1 MTTVLAC
8 GQVFDGRGQSDG
20 EYREILIDGDRI
32 ADIGE
37 SVGRPAGA
45 RLIDL
50 TNRTVMPGFIDC
62 HVHLTIDGMNLQ
74 SQTLSSSATKALL
87 GLGTAQ
93 RYMWQGF
100 TTLRDLGTMDP
111 EWPTV
116 DLREAIESGTVVGPR
131 LSVAGHMLGA
141 TGSHADVGGMYPGRW
156 DLHPTEPADGA
167 TQVRARVRT
176 EHKYGGDWIKAANA
190 GSYFDRRDDPAEVT
204 WSDDELTALADTA
217 RGLNMPVAVHTGSPD
232 ACKQAIRAGARSLEH
247 AYLIDDEALSV
258 AEEAGVFVVPTM
270 HMNQEDVR
278 KFCDGDLEGQPAAK
292 LARDHENLVAS
303 QRAIAASGV
312 SVAYG
317 TDCGLIPFDEG
328 INEFQAMTKA
338 GLTPVRAL
346 MAATSVAAELLGRD
360 DLGMLEAGRCA
371 DLVAMPGD
379 PTTDITATSAVDFVM
394 SRGRVYRHP
403 DRPQSPGEAQDGG
416 ASPQAR

>member
-8 GQVFDGRGQSDG
+8 GHVFDGRRTIDG
-20 EYREILIDGDRI
+20 GYQEILVDGDRI

-37 SVGRPAGA
+37 SVARPADA
-45 RLIDL
+45 EVVDL

-74 SQTLSSSATKALL
+74 AQTLSSSATKALL

-131 LSVAGHMLGA
+131 LSIAGHMLGA

-156 DLHPTEPADGA
+156 NLYPTEPADGP
-167 TQVRARVRT
+167 TQVRTRVRT

-204 WSDDELTALADTA
+204 WSDEELSGLADTA
-217 RGLNMPVAVHTGSPD
+217 RGLSMPVAVHTGSSQ
-232 ACKQAIRAGARSLEH
+232 ACKQAIHAGARSLEH
-247 AYLIDDEALSV
+247 AYLIDDEALEM

-278 KFCDGDLEGQPAAK
+278 KFCDGELEGQPAAK
-292 LARDHENLVAS
+292 LARDHADMVAA

-328 INEFQAMTKA
+328 INEFQAMTRA

-346 MAATSVAAELLGRD
+346 MAATSVAAELLGRT
-360 DLGMLEAGRCA
+360 DLGTLEVGGCA
-371 DLVAMPGD
+371 DVVAMPGD
-379 PTTDITATSAVDFVM
+379 PTTDITATSRVDFVM

-403 DRPQSPGEAQDGG
+403 DAGRAPGEAQPHA
-416 ASPQAR
+416 AST

>member
-1 MTTVLAC
+1 MTTVLTC
-8 GQVFDGRGQSDG
+8 GQVFDGRRASDSG
-20 EYREILIDGDRI
+20 YQEILVDGDRI

-37 SVGRPAGA
+37 SVRRPAGA
-45 RLIDL
+45 RVVDL

-74 SQTLSSSATKALL
+74 AQTLSSSATKALL

-100 TTLRDLGTMDP
+100 TALRDLGTMDP

-116 DLREAIESGTVVGPR
+116 DLRESIESGTVVGPR
-131 LSVAGHMLGA
+131 LSIAGHMLGA

-156 DLHPTEPADGA
+156 DLHPTEPADGV
-167 TQVRARVRT
+167 TQVRTRVRT

-204 WSDDELTALADTA
+204 WSDEELSGLADTA
-217 RGLNMPVAVHTGSPD
+217 RGLSMPVAVHTGSPQ

-247 AYLIDDEALSV
+247 AYLIDDEALGM

-270 HMNQEDVR
+270 HMNQEDMR
-278 KFCDGDLEGQPAAK
+278 KLCDGELEGQPAAK
-292 LARDHENLVAS
+292 LARDHEDLVAA

-312 SVAYG
+312 RVAYG

-328 INEFQAMTKA
+328 INEFQAMTTA

-360 DLGMLEAGRCA
+360 DIGVLEVGRCA
-371 DLVAMPGD
+371 DVVAMPGD
-379 PTTDITATSAVDFVM
+379 PTTDITATSEVDFVM

-403 DRPQSPGEAQDGG
+403 DAPQLPGETQNG
-416 ASPQAR
+416 AAPSSR

>member
-8 GQVFDGRGQSDG
+8 GQVFDGRSDSDG
-20 EYREILIDGDRI
+20 EYREVLVDGDRI
-32 ADIGE
+32 ADIGA
-37 SVGRPAGA
+37 SVGRPPGTRVIGLA
-45 RLIDL
+45 D
-50 TNRTVMPGFIDC
+50 RTVMPGFIDC

-74 SQTLSSSATKALL
+74 AQTLSSSATKALL

-116 DLREAIESGTVVGPR
+116 DLREAIEAGRVVGPR

-156 DLHPTEPADGA
+156 DLHPTDPADGP

-204 WSDDELTALADTA
+204 WSDDELSALADTA
-217 RGLNMPVAVHTGSPD
+217 RGLSMPVAVHTGGPE
-232 ACKQAIRAGARSLEH
+232 ACKQAIRAGACSLEH
-247 AYLIDDEALSV
+247 AYLIDEETLGMAEA
-258 AEEAGVFVVPTM
+258 AGVFVVPTM
-270 HMNQEDVR
+270 HMNQEDLR
-278 KFCDGDLEGQPAAK
+278 KFCDGELEGQPAAK
-292 LARDHENLVAS
+292 LARDHEGLAAA
-303 QRAIAASGV
+303 QRGIAASSV

-317 TDCGLIPFDEG
+317 TDCGLIPFDQG
-328 INEFQAMTKA
+328 INEFQAMTRA

-346 MAATSVAAELLGRD
+346 MAATSVGAELLGRD
-360 DLGMLEAGRCA
+360 DLGVLEIGRCA
-371 DLVAMPGD
+371 DVVAMPGD
-379 PTTDITATSAVDFVM
+379 PTTDITATSRVDFVM

-403 DRPQSPGEAQDGG
+403 DAKRAPGEAQAD
-416 ASPQAR
+416 AMFPA